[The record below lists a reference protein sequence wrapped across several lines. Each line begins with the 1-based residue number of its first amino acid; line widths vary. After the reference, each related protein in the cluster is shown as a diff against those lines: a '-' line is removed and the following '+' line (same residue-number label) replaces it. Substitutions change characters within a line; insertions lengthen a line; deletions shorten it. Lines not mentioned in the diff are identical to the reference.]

1 MSAVARPTVT
11 RKGSGP
17 ALFAAS
23 SAKPFSR
30 VRGNPGVMN
39 GALLG
44 PGSPRSRGNGWVWI
58 GLAILLALFLAMPAF
73 AQGVPAP
80 TNPAVGD
87 AVDRALGQL
96 GGQAAG
102 NTGQSG
108 SLSLSLQV
116 LIIMGLLTILPGI
129 LLMMTSFTRI
139 IIVLAILRQAL
150 GLQQTPPNQ
159 VLIGLSLFL
168 SFFVM
173 APVVNQIN
181 TVAIQPYAENRI
193 GATDMIKNASVPL
206 HAFMTKQTR
215 VKDVTMFANIA
226 KSGPYAKPADVPFSV
241 LLRAFVTSEL
251 KTAFQIGFLVF
262 LPFIVI
268 DLVVATVLMSL
279 GMMMMSPTMI
289 SMPFKLLLFVLVDGW
304 ALTMGSL
311 ANSFA
316 T

>member
-1 MSAVARPTVT
+1 MSVTVT
-11 RKGSGP
+11 RRGRGP
-17 ALFAAS
+17 ALFAAPPRPRRFGW
-23 SAKPFSR
+23 AKLA
-30 VRGNPGVMN
+30 VVLVAMLIAVM
-39 GALLG
+39 
-44 PGSPRSRGNGWVWI
+44 V
-58 GLAILLALFLAMPAF
+58 AMPAF
-73 AQGVPAP
+73 AQGAPAAPAP
-80 TNPAVGD
+80 GVGD

-96 GGQAAG
+96 GGAG
-102 NTGQSG
+102 GAGVGQSG

-139 IIVLAILRQAL
+139 VIVLAILRQAM

-168 SFFVM
+168 SLFVM
-173 APVVNQIN
+173 APTISQIN
-181 TVAIQPYAENRI
+181 AQAIQPYAS
-193 GATDMIKNASVPL
+193 GQLAGTQMIQTAGQPL
-206 HAFMTKQTR
+206 HAFMVKQTR
-215 VKDVTMFANIA
+215 IKDVTMFAQMA
-226 KSGPYAKPADVPFSV
+226 HSGPYASSADIPYAV
-241 LLRAFVTSEL
+241 LLPAFVTSEL
-251 KTAFQIGFLVF
+251 KTAFQIGFLIF

-279 GMMMMSPTMI
+279 GMMMLSPQII

>member
-1 MSAVARPTVT
+1 MTVTVT
-11 RKGSGP
+11 RKGTGP
-17 ALFAAS
+17 ALIRT
-23 SAKPFSR
+23 AKPR
-30 VRGNPGVMN
+30 N
-39 GALLG
+39 GLSWGKVALLVLG
-44 PGSPRSRGNGWVWI
+44 IVF
-58 GLAILLALFLAMPAF
+58 AVMMVHPAF
-73 AQGVPAP
+73 AQAAAPAAP
-80 TNPAVGD
+80 LPATPGAGD
-87 AVDRALGQL
+87 AVDRALGDL
-96 GGQAAG
+96 VGGNAPLA
-102 NTGQSG
+102 
-108 SLSLSLQV
+108 LSLQV

-193 GATDMIKNASVPL
+193 GATDMIKKASVPL
-206 HAFMTKQTR
+206 HSFMTKQTR
-215 VKDVTMFANIA
+215 VKDITMFAGIA

-241 LLRAFVTSEL
+241 LLPAFVTSEL

-311 ANSFA
+311 ANSFVS
-316 T
+316 